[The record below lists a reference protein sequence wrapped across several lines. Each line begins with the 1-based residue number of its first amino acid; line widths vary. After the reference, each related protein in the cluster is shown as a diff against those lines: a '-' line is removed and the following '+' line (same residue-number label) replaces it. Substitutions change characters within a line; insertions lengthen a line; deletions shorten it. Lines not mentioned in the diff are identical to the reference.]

1 MKIDYSK
8 LKKRYYSI
16 GEVSDLF
23 VVNPSLLRFWEK
35 EFPGLRVR
43 KTKAGQRL
51 YTLENIHKIDE
62 IFHLVKE
69 QGYTLDGAKKAIKT
83 GVTDLDKGSD
93 NLHDVLEER
102 LNGIKKRLFKIKEK
116 LSSSSR
122 TPEGQ

>member
-35 EFPGLRVR
+35 EFTGLRVR

-51 YTLENIHKIDE
+51 YTLENIQKIDQ
-62 IFHLVKE
+62 IFQLVKE
-69 QGYTLDGAKKAIKT
+69 KGYTLDGAKKAIKT
-83 GVTDLDKGSD
+83 GVTDLEKGSD
-93 NLHDVLEER
+93 NLHDVLEDR
-102 LNGIKKRLFKIKEK
+102 LKGVKKRLLKIKDK
-116 LSSSSR
+116 ISTLAKSH
-122 TPEGQ
+122 EGQ